1 VKTGTK
7 QLQWIGRLWT
17 LAFGLWT
24 QPLLHGQIRLN
35 PSRSDQKKNSFLKQP
50 PGRVS
55 LFAPSAFIRVYTPRR
70 SLTEAGLRLR
80 IPKKIKNYQTNP
92 FSNFAICLQTEG
104 ISRFLPKTPIKNEPI
119 FIHFKNLSP
128 LRLLP
133 LNFPESRNWPC
144 DLPKRARSGFGLR
157 ISFGYRIS
165 AFGSLSAFIR
175 VHPCP
180 SVVKVPKLLVSPMR
194 IHATG
199 FYCPPQAIFAHKHH
213 GNHIFAGD
221 SASPSRGTR
230 VASLA
235 SKVAERHSYS
245 AEKLSEPR
253 I

>member
-1 VKTGTK
+1 MDRPTLDLG
-7 QLQWIGRLWT
+7 LWT
-17 LAFGLWT
+17 LDAAFAPRPT
-24 QPLLHGQIRLN
+24 PAKSFQIRPKKEFFFKTATWTCFTFRSIGVHPR
-35 PSRSDQKKNSFLKQP
+35 PSAVKDSEENKKLPNEPIFDFRDLP
-50 PGRVS
+50 ANRGDFA
-55 LFAPSAFIRVYTPRR
+55 LFA
-70 SLTEAGLRLR
+70 E
-80 IPKKIKNYQTNP
+80 N
-92 FSNFAICLQTEG
+92 
-104 ISRFLPKTPIKNEPI
+104 PIKNEPI

-165 AFGSLSAFIR
+165 AFGSLSVFIR

-221 SASPSRGTR
+221 SASPCRGTW

-235 SKVAERHSYS
+235 SKVVERHSNS